1 MAKHNL
7 YDIDD
12 FIGKRFGRLTVISE
26 AQPIK
31 EGKDERLRPAVLCK
45 CDCGNEKVVRIM
57 CLKRGT
63 CVSCGCEARE
73 KASKR
78 LFKHGMTH
86 TRLFSIWDG
95 MLDRCYK
102 TFSIEYNN
110 YGGRGIIVCDE
121 WKSEFI
127 NFYNW
132 AIANGYKD
140 GLTIDR
146 IDNDGNYEPNNCR
159 WATYQRQA
167 RNRRSNHL
175 LTFKGETKPIVEWS
189 EIVGIKADT
198 IWHRLKSG
206 KSIEYALTTP
216 LQLSKSHP
224 RRDRSVVEQK
234 DLL

>member
-1 MAKHNL
+1 
-7 YDIDD
+7 
-12 FIGKRFGRLTVISE
+12 
-26 AQPIK
+26 
-31 EGKDERLRPAVLCK
+31 
-45 CDCGNEKVVRIM
+45 
-57 CLKRGT
+57 
-63 CVSCGCEARE
+63 
-73 KASKR
+73 
-78 LFKHGMTH
+78 
-86 TRLFSIWDG
+86 

-102 TFSIEYNN
+102 TFSIKYNN

-132 AIANGYKD
+132 AVANGYKD

-159 WATYQRQA
+159 WVTYKRQA

-198 IWHRLKSG
+198 IWHRLESG
-206 KSIEYALTTP
+206 KNIEYALTTP

-224 RRDRSVVEQK
+224 RKDRSVVE
-234 DLL
+234 